1 MIMKEGQPITIESPE
16 VVEKINSLIKSGV
29 NPYDIDY
36 DEIVFQIGLQKA
48 RDFYG
53 DELDEANL

>member
-1 MIMKEGQPITIESPE
+1 MKEGQPITIESPE